1 MKKTLITCLSIA
13 LFSLT
18 GCAMSN
24 RAPVT
29 GFIYQGTEANEQATS
44 NTGTSKRGEACATS
58 ILGWVG
64 TGEAST
70 AAAAKSA
77 GITKVAYVDSSSFG
91 VLGIYAEY
99 CAIVY
104 GD

>member
-1 MKKTLITCLSIA
+1 MKKTLITCLSVA
-13 LFSLT
+13 LLSLT
-18 GCAMSN
+18 GCAMST

-44 NTGTSKRGEACATS
+44 NSGASKRGEACATS

-64 TGEAST
+64 TGEASI

-77 GITKVAYVDSSSFG
+77 GITKVAHVDSTHFG

-99 CAIVY
+99 CAVVY
-104 GD
+104 GE

>member
-1 MKKTLITCLSIA
+1 MNKLAILALGLS
-13 LFSLT
+13 LG
-18 GCAMSN
+18 GCAIST

-29 GFIYQGTEANEQATS
+29 GFIYQGTQANEDATS
-44 NTGTSKRGEACATS
+44 NSGASKRGEACATS
-58 ILGWVG
+58 ILGWIGV
-64 TGEAST
+64 GEASIDK
-70 AAAAKSA
+70 AADQA

-104 GD
+104 GE